1 MKSVANFYSIEDSHD
16 INLCICKFVRY
27 LFKKDEN
34 IVIIDSKNKL
44 EELDRLLWSFEQNS
58 FLPHKIYN
66 NEDIIDTPIIL
77 LSIQDL
83 DKLKIFNKY
92 TSIINNYDNALL
104 MLENDIKI
112 YEFVSNNES
121 DKSNSRK
128 KFIEYKKNNFTL
140 IHNKYNEQAV

>member
-16 INLCICKFVRY
+16 INLCICKFVKY

-34 IVIIDSKNKL
+34 IIIIDSKDKL

-58 FLPHKIYN
+58 FLLHKIYN
-66 NEDIIDTPIIL
+66 NEDIIGTPIIL
-77 LSIQDL
+77 LSIQNL

-92 TSIINNYDNALL
+92 TSVINNYDNALL
-104 MLENDIKI
+104 ILENDIKI
-112 YEFVSNNES
+112 YEFVGNNES

-128 KFIEYKKNNFTL
+128 KFIEYKKNNFTM

>member
-16 INLCICKFVRY
+16 INLCICKFVKY

-34 IVIIDSKNKL
+34 IIIIDSKDKL

-77 LSIQDL
+77 LSIQNL
-83 DKLKIFNKY
+83 DKLKIFKKY

-104 MLENDIKI
+104 ILENDIKI
-112 YEFVSNNES
+112 YEFVGNNES

-128 KFIEYKKNNFTL
+128 KFIEYKKNNFTM

>member
-16 INLCICKFVRY
+16 INLCICKFVKY

-34 IVIIDSKNKL
+34 IIIIDSKDKL

-66 NEDIIDTPIIL
+66 NENIIDTPIIL
-77 LSIQDL
+77 LSIQNL

-92 TSIINNYDNALL
+92 TSVINNYDNALL
-104 MLENDIKI
+104 ILENDIKI
-112 YEFVSNNES
+112 YEFVGNNES

-128 KFIEYKKNNFTL
+128 KFIEYKKNNFTM